1 MTPKHEQDDERNVA
15 QELEQDLARRAEE
28 PLDGS
33 DDALLR
39 ELAGVMG
46 ATDPVPPGLVERVQ
60 FALALEE
67 LHAEVAEIVRTPVD
81 PVAVRTSQTVEASV
95 ETITFTAEDL
105 RVMVAV
111 GRDEAGGAVRID
123 GWVSPAGVVEVV
135 ARQENGELTASSGET
150 GRFVLVGL
158 AHGHLQ
164 LVFRMD
170 SRTVV
175 TPAFEV

>member
-1 MTPKHEQDDERNVA
+1 MTPTHEQHDEQDDG
-15 QELEQDLARRAEE
+15 QELEQDLTRRAEE

-39 ELAGVMG
+39 ELAGVMS
-46 ATDPVPPGLVERVQ
+46 AVDPVPPGLVERVK

-81 PVAVRTSQTVEASV
+81 PVAVRTAQTVEASV
-95 ETITFTAEDL
+95 ETITFTAEGL

-111 GRDEAGGAVRID
+111 WRDEVGGGVRID

-135 ARQENGELTASSGET
+135 AHQETGDLTVTSDET